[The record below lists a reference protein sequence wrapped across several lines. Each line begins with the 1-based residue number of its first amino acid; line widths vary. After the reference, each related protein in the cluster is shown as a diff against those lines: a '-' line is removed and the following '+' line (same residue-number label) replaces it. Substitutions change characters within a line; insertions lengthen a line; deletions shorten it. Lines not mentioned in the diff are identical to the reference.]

1 MTKVTIPD
9 WGKGLNRDLLAS
21 ELGQGWCS
29 NAVNFRFRN
38 GFAEK
43 WEGLDSATSIA
54 SLSVSWIQ
62 NYLVGDYSYAVMAG
76 DYGGAGGKV
85 YAFNQ
90 ATASSTEITRYTVER
105 DIVTITR
112 IGANTAEVSTSP
124 NHDLST
130 GDVITL
136 FGATESG
143 YNVSRAT
150 ITVMS
155 AAAFRYTT
163 TTAIA
168 ANATAVG
175 KYVVY
180 SAVGT
185 TVFFSINPSVK
196 WTGGSFQGLLIV
208 NHPANGLYYWGGTD
222 KLRKP
227 EVLSYQADVARPFKN
242 YIIQLAPTISS
253 TKYRRRVLWSSA
265 AEPGAMP
272 TSFEAS
278 ATNDAGFQDLA
289 DSNAVVIDCLPLGD
303 VNIVYTEDARYAMQ
317 YIGGEFV
324 FAFTRLPGSDGMF
337 TQSCVVDTPVGH
349 VFLTGDLDVK
359 VHAGGEA
366 RSIASGRV
374 RDYLKSVTATTPV
387 GKGQAFLASN
397 PAKSEVWVCTTSTGT
412 GCDKVLVWNWT
423 SDTWTTFDAAANPL
437 ICGTNALFPRRT
449 GVNATDTILVGSGT
463 NLAVPGTT
471 GVLLGSAITGTLERT
486 GMDFGDR
493 DTFSAIQRSRWNID
507 GTAGNTASIY
517 HGSSKTADGSVTYAS
532 AATYTIGTTDYA
544 NARATS
550 GRFGAVKLTTTAY
563 PFSVRSCDLDV
574 TGGGKR

>member
-9 WGKGLNRDLLAS
+9 WGKGLNADLLAS
-21 ELGQGWCS
+21 ELGPGWCS
-29 NAVNFRFRN
+29 NAINFRFRN

-43 WEGLDSATSIA
+43 WEGLDSAVSIA
-54 SLSVSWIQ
+54 SFNVYWIENYYSSYGYSVLASA
-62 NYLVGDYSYAVMAG
+62 NSAG
-76 DYGGAGGKV
+76 EKV
-85 YAFNQ
+85 YAYNQ
-90 ATASSTEITRYTVER
+90 ELNTSTEITRYVVER
-105 DIVTITR
+105 PIVTITR
-112 IGANTAEVSTSP
+112 IDANTAEVATSISHGLAT
-124 NHDLST
+124 NDQ
-130 GDVITL
+130 ITL
-136 FGATESG
+136 FGATEAG
-143 YNVSRAT
+143 YNVTRAT
-150 ITVMS
+150 VTVINGVT
-155 AAAFRYTT
+155 FRYTT

-168 ANATAVG
+168 ANATVVG
-175 KYVVY
+175 NYVVY
-180 SAVGT
+180 SAAAT
-185 TVFFSINPSVK
+185 QDFTAKARAFK
-196 WTGGSFQGLLIV
+196 WTGGSFQGLLII
-208 NHPANGLYYWGGTD
+208 NHNIDGLFYWGGAD

-227 EVLSYQADVARPFKN
+227 EVLSYKALVARPFKS
-242 YIIQLAPTISS
+242 YIIQLAPTISN
-253 TKYRRRVLWSSA
+253 TQYLRRVLWSSA

-272 TSFEAS
+272 SSFVAA

-289 DSNAVVIDCLPLGD
+289 DTDGMMVDCLPLGD

-317 YIGGEFV
+317 HIGGEFV
-324 FAFTRLPGSDGMF
+324 FAFTRLPGSDGLF
-337 TQSCVVDTPVGH
+337 TQSCVVNTPVGH
-349 VFLTGDLDVK
+349 VFLSGDLDVK
-359 VHAGGEA
+359 VHTGGEA
-366 RSIASGRV
+366 RSIATGRV
-374 RDYLKSVTATTPV
+374 RDYLRSVTASTPV
-387 GKGQAFLASN
+387 SKGQAFLASN

-423 SDTWTTFDAAANPL
+423 SDTWAAFDATASPL
-437 ICGTNALFPRRT
+437 TCGTNALFPRRT

-493 DTFSAIQRSRWNID
+493 DTFKSVQRSRWNID
-507 GTAGNTASIY
+507 GTAGNTASVY

>member
-1 MTKVTIPD
+1 MTTVKIPD
-9 WGKGLNRDLLAS
+9 WGKGLNKDLLAS
-21 ELGQGWCS
+21 ELDLGWSS

-54 SLSVSWIQ
+54 AFTVYWVQQFSAS
-62 NYLVGDYSYAVMAG
+62 DYDYTIMASANT
-76 DYGGAGGKV
+76 AGEKV
-85 YAFNQ
+85 YAYNQ
-90 ATASSTEITRYTVER
+90 QANSSSEITRYVVER
-105 DIVTITR
+105 AIVSITR
-112 IGANTAEVSTSP
+112 IGANTAEVNTSISHGLAT
-124 NHDLST
+124 NDQVT
-130 GDVITL
+130 I

-143 YNVSRAT
+143 YNVTRAAV
-150 ITVMS
+150 TVMS
-155 AAAFRYTT
+155 GTAFRYTT
-163 TTAIA
+163 VTAIA
-168 ANATAVG
+168 ASATVAG
-175 KYVVY
+175 AYVVY
-180 SAVGT
+180 SAAAT
-185 TVFFSINPSVK
+185 QTFSTLQRHEK
-196 WTGGSFQGLLIV
+196 WTGGSFQGLVIA
-208 NHPANGLYYWGGTD
+208 NHPLDGLFYWGGAD

-227 EVLSYQADVARPFKN
+227 EVLSYVAIVARPFQN
-242 YIIQLAPTISS
+242 YIVQLAPTISG

-272 TSFEAS
+272 SSFVAA

-289 DSNAVVIDCLPLGD
+289 DTDGAMVDCLPLGG
-303 VNIVYTEDARYAMQ
+303 VNIIYAEDARYAMQ

-324 FAFTRLPGSDGMF
+324 FSFTRLPGSDGLF
-337 TQSCVVDTPVGH
+337 AQSCVVNTPMGH

-359 VHAGGEA
+359 IHTGGEA

-374 RDYLKSVTATTPV
+374 RDYLKSVTVTQYTSR
-387 GKGQAFLASN
+387 GQAFLATN

-412 GCDKVLVWNWT
+412 GCDKVFVWNWT
-423 SDTWTTFDAAANPL
+423 SDTWTTFDVSASSLTSGAN
-437 ICGTNALFPRRT
+437 GLFPRRT
-449 GVNATDTILVGSGT
+449 AVNAADTILVGCGT
-463 NLAVPGTT
+463 NLAVPGTSGT
-471 GVLLGSAITGTLERT
+471 LLGASITGTLERI

-493 DTFSAIQRSRWNID
+493 DTFKSIQRSRWNID

-544 NARATS
+544 DARATA

-563 PFSVRSCDLDV
+563 PFSVRSCDLDI